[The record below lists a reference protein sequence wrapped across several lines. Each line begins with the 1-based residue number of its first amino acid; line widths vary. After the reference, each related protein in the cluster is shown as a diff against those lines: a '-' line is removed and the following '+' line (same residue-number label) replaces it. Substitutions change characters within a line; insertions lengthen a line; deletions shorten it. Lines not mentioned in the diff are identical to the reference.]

1 MQVKGL
7 RKDFDTPD
15 GIKHAVSGVNLSMF
29 EGQITCLLGH
39 NGAGK
44 STTISMLTGTRMQCH
59 SGVSFVFVAT
69 RVSSPCKPV
78 HDCNASTIMQ
88 RRILR
93 VSSHRCAIT
102 WPTSTRLQCQY
113 NSTAAC
119 LAC

>member
-59 SGVSFVFVAT
+59 SGVSCV
-69 RVSSPCKPV
+69 
-78 HDCNASTIMQ
+78 
-88 RRILR
+88 L
-93 VSSHRCAIT
+93 
-102 WPTSTRLQCQY
+102 
-113 NSTAAC
+113 
-119 LAC
+119 